1 MSTRTERTPQS
12 LYQDWIVQFSGLGS
26 THIEDNLRF
35 YAVDADPSNPLD
47 TGNQPLH
54 QTLENALEHI
64 HYEWADAAAR
74 GLTYTVQTTDDLVE
88 GVWVNQ
94 GMDWIGSGALD
105 ATFISVT
112 NQLPTTGSNGFIRV
126 NIEFTP

>member
-1 MSTRTERTPQS
+1 M
-12 LYQDWIVQFSGLGS
+12 
-26 THIEDNLRF
+26 
-35 YAVDADPSNPLD
+35 
-47 TGNQPLH
+47 
-54 QTLENALEHI
+54 ENALEHI

-94 GMDWIGSGALD
+94 GMDWIGSAALD